1 MTKNCVLASDFLEN
15 ERFPE
20 RFPAVSYGFP
30 EVSAVSGNFP
40 LRFSMHRQ
48 QKRWFP
54 IGFLK
59 FPRFRAVFFCVSR
72 CTESTNCQN

>member
-1 MTKNCVLASDFLEN
+1 MTQNGVLAQDFLEN

-40 LRFSMHRQ
+40 FAFLNAPKAKTLVSPQTFSPISCYAPRNQRFD
-48 QKRWFP
+48 
-54 IGFLK
+54 GAL
-59 FPRFRAVFFCVSR
+59 A
-72 CTESTNCQN
+72 